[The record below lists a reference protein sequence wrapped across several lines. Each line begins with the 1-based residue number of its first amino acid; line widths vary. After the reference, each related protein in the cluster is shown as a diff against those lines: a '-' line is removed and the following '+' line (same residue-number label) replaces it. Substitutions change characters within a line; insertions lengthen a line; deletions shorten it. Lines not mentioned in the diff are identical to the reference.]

1 MPFITQLG
9 GTWSQLITAIM
20 FFWCYFVIFC
30 YLCSVLQTVDK
41 WSLFSMLIRWG
52 LKTARVGFAV
62 KCNTL
67 KNVAV
72 FAPKYLPGGS
82 YDSSPFGS
90 RWNGTWASFP
100 DFILLFS
107 SSIDTKSI
115 RGCKWDWTSP
125 QLPHAT
131 AWWQHCQNAHDKQTE
146 SLFLAVSWPFLLASS
161 QITFLQHCGFHT
173 ALCKHF
179 EQPLAPPQT
188 FLVFWSCFKATL
200 SNSAQRIN

>member
-9 GTWSQLITAIM
+9 GTWNQLITAIM
-20 FFWCYFVIFC
+20 FFWCYFVILFC

-41 WSLFSMLIRWG
+41 WSLFSLLIRWG

-67 KNVAV
+67 KNIAV

-107 SSIDTKSI
+107 FSIDTKSI

-131 AWWQHCQNAHDKQTE
+131 AWWQHCQNAHDKL
-146 SLFLAVSWPFLLASS
+146 SLYF
-161 QITFLQHCGFHT
+161 
-173 ALCKHF
+173 
-179 EQPLAPPQT
+179 
-188 FLVFWSCFKATL
+188 
-200 SNSAQRIN
+200 